1 MDAGRR
7 TAEEVFLPLHVPRSE
22 LAPTTQF
29 RSTWVVSSQNTLR
42 DRGHYHRY
50 LELLPE
56 AHHDALSMMIVGGWV
71 PMDVAAAHYEACE
84 ALDLPAS
91 ERVEIGRAVTK
102 HLNQTLLSTAVRLA
116 SHSGAT
122 LWTPLAHF
130 YRLWNRMFVGGG
142 VTVFKLGPKEA
153 RIEVLGCTLAHIP
166 YFRTGLQGV
175 LLGIGALFS
184 ERVYVREVARVG
196 SATPPTRIIFRG
208 SWV

>member
-1 MDAGRR
+1 MNAARHD
-7 TAEEVFLPLHVPRSE
+7 EEVFLPLHVPRSQ
-22 LAPTTQF
+22 LTPTTQF

-56 AHHDALSMMIVGGWV
+56 AHREALSMMIVGGWV
-71 PMDVAAAHYEACE
+71 PMDVATAHYGACE
-84 ALDLPAS
+84 ALDLPSS
-91 ERVEIGRAVTK
+91 ERLEIGRAVTK

-122 LWTPLAHF
+122 LWTPLSHF

-175 LLGIGALFS
+175 LLGIGELFS
-184 ERVYVREVARVG
+184 QRLFVREVTRVG
-196 SATPPTRIIFRG
+196 SATPSTSIIFRG